1 MQESRSKDAISMDLM
16 ARVFIYA
23 KKWKDKVYGSLKKIL
38 GAKEIW
44 VKRVFWIMAINQES
58 AN

>member
-1 MQESRSKDAISMDLM
+1 MQESRSNDAMTMDLM
-16 ARVFIYA
+16 VEVFIYA

-38 GAKEIW
+38 GAKEIV